1 MSSDRYD
8 GWIVTFK
15 QFPVAVVEGSRES
28 AESFM
33 AGQAKN
39 SNTNPQLWGV
49 IGTPVP
55 IIKPY
60 AKVKAVEGE
69 INYIRLNSG
78 FGANELG
85 G

>member
-15 QFPVAVVEGSRES
+15 QFPVAVVEGGKE
-28 AESFM
+28 AAQSFM
-33 AGQAKN
+33 QGQARN
-39 SNTNPQLWGV
+39 SNTNLGLWGV
-49 IGTPVP
+49 IDTPVP

-60 AKVKAVEGE
+60 AKIKAVEGE
-69 INYIRLNSG
+69 INYMRLNSG
-78 FGANELG
+78 FSANDLG